1 MIAWQKY
8 FISETENCIWIAD
21 FLWNKL
27 CNIAVVAGSSQLLGK
42 LERLTV
48 IRLITRMTVQTLMER
63 ALGREREG
71 GKIWGKRGIQNA
83 SRRKISRPNGKD
95 RKQINYSSV
104 LRTWCSPCGGDV
116 VWKYSAMLSY
126 VSFQHEF
133 PITLNPW
140 PKHAKISSIW
150 ALKRYSK
157 GPLCPCKVRL
167 YIFNFWSSTSGD

>member
-27 CNIAVVAGSSQLLGK
+27 CNIAVGDGSSQLLGK
-42 LERLTV
+42 LERLSV
-48 IRLITRMTVQTLMER
+48 IRLITRMTVQTLLER

-71 GKIWGKRGIQNA
+71 GEIWGKRGIQNA
-83 SRRKISRPNGKD
+83 SRRKISRKTEN
-95 RKQINYSSV
+95 RLIIHQYSEPGAV
-104 LRTWCSPCGGDV
+104 PVGDV

-126 VSFQHEF
+126 VSFQGEL

-140 PKHAKISSIW
+140 PKLKHAKISSIW

-157 GPLCPCKVRL
+157 GPLCPRKVRL